1 VPRIRLLLVEDD
13 LSDQIGFKRFVKKQ
27 NLPYDYKISSSVSEA
42 IQDLKNNQFDIII
55 ADHALGDGTAFDL
68 FEYIPSFTP
77 IIFVT
82 GNGNE
87 DVAVSALKNG
97 ASDYLTKDIEGRYL
111 KLLPHIIDNVLKSK
125 ADERELDNYR
135 HHLEK
140 LVKERTV
147 ELRKEIKYR
156 KSIER
161 QLRLLAV
168 TFETHEAVVITDAE
182 GNILR
187 VNSAFVKLT
196 GYSTEEVLGK
206 NMSLLKSGLQDD
218 EFYASMWS
226 ELLCNG
232 RYAGEM
238 WNRRKSGTIFP
249 ERLTITAIT
258 DEEGK
263 VTHYVGNIAD
273 ITEQKRA
280 EEEIKKL
287 AFYDTLTGLANR
299 RLLLDRINHE
309 CAISKRHGYF
319 GSVIFLDLDDFK
331 PINDTYGHEAGDE
344 LLVHVAARLC
354 DTLREDDTAS
364 RLGGDEFI
372 VLIHASDIAFNTAL
386 LNAMII
392 ARKIQKALSQGY
404 SFKSQEYTF
413 TASIG
418 IAVFPEQG
426 KDAEG
431 ILNKADKA
439 MYISKKKGGNSITV
453 YQE

>member
-1 VPRIRLLLVEDD
+1 MDRIRLLLVEDD
-13 LSDQIGFKRFVKKQ
+13 LSDQLGFKRFVKKQ
-27 NLPYDYKISSSVSEA
+27 NLPYDYEISSSVTEA
-42 IQDLKNNQFDIII
+42 IQALKNNQYDIII

-68 FEYIPSFTP
+68 FEHIPSFTP

-87 DVAVSALKNG
+87 DVAVSALKKG
-97 ASDYLTKDIEGRYL
+97 ASDYLTKDIEGNYL

-125 ADERELDNYR
+125 ADERELESYR

-140 LVKERTV
+140 LVQERTV
-147 ELRKEIKYR
+147 ELQNEIKHR
-156 KSIER
+156 KSIEK

-168 TFETHEAVVITDAE
+168 AFETHEAVVITDAE
-182 GNILR
+182 GYILR
-187 VNSAFVKLT
+187 VNKAFVKLT

-206 NMSLLKSGLQDD
+206 NMNILKSGLQND
-218 EFYASMWS
+218 EFYSNMWS
-226 ELLCNG
+226 ELVNSG
-232 RYAGEM
+232 RYDGEM
-238 WNRRKSGTIFP
+238 WNQRKSGTTFP

-263 VTHYVGNIAD
+263 TTHYVGNIAD
-273 ITEQKRA
+273 ISEQKRA

-309 CAISKRHGYF
+309 CAIAKRYGYI

-331 PINDTYGHEAGDE
+331 PINDTYGHDAGDE
-344 LLVHVAARLC
+344 LLIHVATRLC
-354 DTLREDDTAS
+354 ETLREDDTAS

-372 VLIHASDIAFNTAL
+372 VLIHASDISFNTAL
-386 LNAMII
+386 ANAMTI
-392 ARKIQKALSQGY
+392 ATKIQKALSQVY
-404 SFKSQEYTF
+404 CFKGQEYIF

-418 IAVFPEQG
+418 IAVFPNQG
-426 KDAEG
+426 NDAES
-431 ILNKADKA
+431 IINKADKA
-439 MYISKKKGGNSITV
+439 MYISKKNGW
-453 YQE
+453 